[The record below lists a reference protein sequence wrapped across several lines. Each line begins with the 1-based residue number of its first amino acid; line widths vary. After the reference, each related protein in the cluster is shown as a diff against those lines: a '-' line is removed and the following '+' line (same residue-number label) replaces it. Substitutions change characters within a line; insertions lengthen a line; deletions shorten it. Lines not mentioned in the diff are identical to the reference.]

1 MDRKNII
8 FFEAQET
15 TGRIT
20 RARVAA
26 ICAANAAIPLRESCV
41 KQEKELHRYSK
52 RVGLDENHHAPSI
65 VKVQNKRQAVL
76 KDISNIACKTSFI
89 NCIEEAKSKKPKS
102 CKNVKL
108 NTRIKES
115 SVAPA
120 HDEEVADC
128 QEQAR
133 QKKLQTDDLAIIEHE
148 KVKKV
153 PEHTSKDVVST
164 DKGDAINTEDMHKG
178 EILTGIHFV
187 DIDVDHK
194 DPKMCSLYASEIY
207 AYLQQAELKKRPL
220 KDYMNVVQ
228 WDISPAM
235 RAILVDWLVEVCEE
249 YRLVPDTLFL
259 TVCYIDRFLS
269 GKPVERKM
277 LQLVGIT
284 CMLIASK
291 YEEIC
296 SPRVEDF
303 CLITDNTY
311 NKQQVLKMEADVLN
325 HLHFELAT
333 PTTKTFL
340 RRFLRAAQASSKMD
354 RIYELEFLANY
365 LAELTLLDYDFLKFV
380 PSLVAASALFLAKW
394 TLDQLSHPWNPTLE
408 HYTYYKASDLKDV
421 VFEIHRLQFDVKD
434 VAGNVSL
441 KAIRE
446 KYSQQK
452 FKSVAALPF
461 PKPLEEL
468 FQ

>member
-1 MDRKNII
+1 M
-8 FFEAQET
+8 

-20 RARVAA
+20 RARAAA
-26 ICAANAAIPLRESCV
+26 ICAANAAIPLRGSSV

-52 RVGLDENHHAPSI
+52 RVALDENRHAPSI
-65 VKVQNKRQAVL
+65 AKMQNKRQAVL

-89 NCIEEAKSKKPKS
+89 NCIEEAK
-102 CKNVKL
+102 N
-108 NTRIKES
+108 
-115 SVAPA
+115 
-120 HDEEVADC
+120 
-128 QEQAR
+128 
-133 QKKLQTDDLAIIEHE
+133 
-148 KVKKV
+148 KVR
-153 PEHTSKDVVST
+153 S
-164 DKGDAINTEDMHKG
+164 DAINTEDMHRG
-178 EILTGIHFV
+178 EIFTGVHFV

-207 AYLQQAELKKRPL
+207 AYLQQAELKKWPL

-380 PSLVAASALFLAKW
+380 PSLVAASAIFLAKW

>member
-1 MDRKNII
+1 MDKENII
-8 FFEAQET
+8 FFGAQEIA
-15 TGRIT
+15 GRVT
-20 RARVAA
+20 RARAAA
-26 ICAANAAIPLRESCV
+26 ICAATAAIPLRESSIR
-41 KQEKELHRYSK
+41 QEKELHRYSK
-52 RVGLDENHHAPSI
+52 RVALDENQHAPNIASMH
-65 VKVQNKRQAVL
+65 NKRHAVL
-76 KDISNIACKTSFI
+76 KDISNIACKTSSI
-89 NCIEEAKSKKPKS
+89 NYVEEARNKKPKS
-102 CKNVKL
+102 CKSAKL
-108 NTRIKES
+108 NARIEDS
-115 SVAPA
+115 SVAPS
-120 HDEEVADC
+120 HDEEVADS
-128 QEQAR
+128 QQHGGK
-133 QKKLQTDDLAIIEHE
+133 KKLQTDDLPLLEHE
-148 KVKKV
+148 KENKV
-153 PEHTSKDVVST
+153 PEHASEDVAST
-164 DKGDAINTEDMHKG
+164 DKGGTTNIEDMHKG
-178 EILTGIHFV
+178 EMFSGAHYI

-207 AYLQQAELKKRPL
+207 AYLQETELSMRPS
-220 KDYMNVVQ
+220 KNYMNVVQ

-259 TVCYIDRFLS
+259 TVSYIDRFLS

-296 SPRVEDF
+296 APRVEDF

-311 NKQQVLKMEADVLN
+311 NKQQVLKMETDVLN

-354 RIYELEFLANY
+354 RIFELEFLANY
-365 LAELTLLDYDFLKFV
+365 LAEITLLDYDFLKFI
-380 PSLVAASALFLAKW
+380 PSLVAASAVFLAKW
-394 TLDQLSHPWNPTLE
+394 TLDQLSHPWDPTLE
-408 HYTYYKASDLKDV
+408 HYTNYKASDLKDA
-421 VFEIHRLQFDVKD
+421 VFEIHRLQLDVKD
-434 VAGNVSL
+434 VAANVSL

-461 PKPLEEL
+461 PKPLETL